1 MSVKRKFMRQNR
13 DIARANSSQSLR
25 IRNLENEVSKLL
37 ADNLGLRGQILR
49 LQNELDNGN
58 AQRTAAY
65 AIHIKS
71 ELEAKIQEIGALL
84 GGLGETPIP
93 VNKATTQGRITRAS
107 PNTSPDQKN
116 WRNMCSLSEAMA
128 GQEGRLP
135 PILENKQYPRK
146 TLEYVHI
153 PYISLFTLCYMMS
166 NIGPCYRAAS
176 RTVT

>member
-1 MSVKRKFMRQNR
+1 MRQNR

-49 LQNELDNGN
+49 LQSEVDSGN

-71 ELEAKIQEIGALL
+71 ELEAKLQEIGALL
-84 GGLGETPIP
+84 GGLGEPLKLA
-93 VNKATTQGRITRAS
+93 NKSPKSGKITRAS
-107 PNTSPDQKN
+107 PGTSPDQKN
-116 WRNMCSLSEAMA
+116 WKNICTLSETMA

-146 TLEYVHI
+146 TLEYV
-153 PYISLFTLCYMMS
+153 ISSLSFPQNCIL
-166 NIGPCYRAAS
+166 
-176 RTVT
+176 

>member
-1 MSVKRKFMRQNR
+1 MRQNR

-37 ADNLGLRGQILR
+37 ADNLGLRRQILR
-49 LQNELDNGN
+49 LQNEIDNGS
-58 AQRTAAY
+58 AQKTAAY

-84 GGLGETPIP
+84 GGLGETPKSI
-93 VNKATTQGRITRAS
+93 NETTKQGRITRAS

-116 WRNMCSLSEAMA
+116 WKNMCSLSEAMA

-146 TLEYVHI
+146 TLEYVH
-153 PYISLFTLCYMMS
+153 LFYVPLSKLIHMMS
-166 NIGPCYRAAS
+166 KIGPCYRAAS
-176 RTVT
+176 RTVI